1 MRHTLLLV
9 FILTGHFFVHSQ
21 NTQKQFPAIRRDLPI
36 VMDGMPDEEAWKKG
50 LMPGTLTEMRPTF
63 GRPEMEATRSSFY
76 LLYDDEAIYF
86 AGFCRESTRDSI
98 TTQLAGRDEIG
109 INDFAG
115 LILDTYQDKINALSF
130 FVTPLNE
137 QFDIKYGTGS
147 EDGSWNA
154 VYETRAKIHDNG
166 WSFEMKIPYAAVRFS
181 KDKLQ
186 DWNIQVLRRR
196 SRTGQQYSWSPVD
209 PTHFGFVNQFG
220 TWTGL
225 RDIRPPLRLSFSPYL
240 SSYLTKDASTE
251 NQWRSTA
258 SGGMDVKYG
267 ISDAFTMDM
276 TLIPDFGQVQS
287 DNQVLNLSPFEVKFN
302 ENRPFFN
309 EGTELFSQGDLFYSR
324 RIGGQ
329 PLHYYDVDYDRAGGE
344 TIRKNPAQTKLLNAT
359 KISGRTKN
367 KLGIGLFNAITRSE
381 YATVEKADKQTYQ
394 VQTSPLTN
402 YNIAVLDQAL
412 PHNSRVTLIN
422 TNVWRSG
429 KDYDANVT
437 ALDWDLYDKNIKW
450 NVWGK
455 VAHSRLIGYE
465 APGKTYSG
473 NQYELFF
480 GKFKGRFNFDIHRWY
495 VDSRY
500 NQSDMGYFTN
510 NNYLTHGFYA
520 GYKWVKPKSF
530 YNNIYININ
539 GNYSQLQ
546 EPRLYQDLVLSGN
559 VNGQMKN
566 LWNVG
571 VELDYRARSN
581 DYYDARLDGYVLR
594 RPASWMKGIWLRS
607 NKAKKYTLSAEF
619 YHRLAPRFNGN
630 FSEISFGNNYR
641 FSDKLNIGL
650 NNYVELQRNDY
661 GFAYLTSVPGVVIG
675 LRDRR
680 TISNTLDMKYSFT
693 NRMGVTVR
701 LRHYWSKVHFTQLF
715 DLSPDGHTTEVV
727 TTTPNPDYN
736 INFFNIDMVYT
747 WQFAPGSFLNIGWKN
762 AGQLSNQLV
771 RDSYYRNLRN
781 TLDNPMFNSIS
792 LRLIYF
798 LDYQEWRKNSKIKSK
813 NSKG

>member
-650 NNYVELQRNDY
+650 NNYAELQRNDY